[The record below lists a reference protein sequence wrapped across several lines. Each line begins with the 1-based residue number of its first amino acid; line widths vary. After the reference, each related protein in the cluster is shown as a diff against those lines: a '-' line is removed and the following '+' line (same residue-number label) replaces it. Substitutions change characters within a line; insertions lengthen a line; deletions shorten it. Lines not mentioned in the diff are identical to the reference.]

1 MRRFVSVMLA
11 VLLLV
16 PVGATAAGAATG
28 VGEVSVVHGLPGYE
42 VDVWVDGVLTL
53 DNFLYE
59 TVAGPL
65 SLAPGFHLI
74 DIMADGED
82 PGVDTPILDKSIEL
96 PSGSN
101 VTVVAHLD
109 AVGVPQLA
117 VFTNDTSYTKV
128 GQGRVVVRHTAQ
140 APAVDVL
147 AGGSVLI
154 PNLANGQEAQADVPA
169 ASYPVTLNAAGS
181 IVQAFPASGAIDLA
195 IPSNQSVIVYAI
207 GDLGGAFTV
216 VTQTINLGMAA
227 GYGIVTVV
235 HGVPGLTV
243 DVYLNGNLALAGFAP
258 DTITDPFLMAAGTY
272 DITIYPAGADPLDT
286 VPAIVAPGV
295 VVPAGANATVVAHL
309 DGGANPT
316 ASVFVDDVSSIA
328 AGQARVTVR
337 HTANVPAVDVL
348 AGGAVLFPNV
358 VNGTGGGADVP
369 AGSYAVT
376 LNLAGTSTQAYP
388 ATGAVNVDLAEGT
401 NTVVYAIGS
410 LLVDFKLLVDTVDGL
425 GVAGA
430 FDDIATS
437 VHKNNITTIAR
448 VGVTQGKTATMF
460 APADVVTRGQM
471 AAFIRRALNLP
482 ASTVDAFTDDNGSTF
497 EEDINA
503 IAAFGIAK
511 GKTATTFSP
520 NDPVTRGQMASF
532 IARAFTLATG
542 GSTPFT
548 DISGNTHA
556 ANIAALYTAGI
567 TTGKTATTFAPNDPV
582 TRGQMASFL
591 ARALAIGS

>member
-1 MRRFVSVMLA
+1 
-11 VLLLV
+11 
-16 PVGATAAGAATG
+16 

-53 DNFLYE
+53 DDVDFGYE
-59 TVAGPL
+59 DVAGPL
-65 SLAPGFHLI
+65 ALAPGFHLI

-82 PGVDTPILDKSIEL
+82 PGVDIPVVDRSIEL
-96 PSGSN
+96 QSGSN
-101 VTVVAHLD
+101 ITVVAHLD
-109 AVGVPQLA
+109 AVGAPQIA
-117 VFTNDTSYTKV
+117 VFSNDTTYTDV

-147 AGGSVLI
+147 AGGSVLF

-216 VTQTINLGMAA
+216 VTQTINLGQAA

-243 DVYLNGNLALAGFAP
+243 DVYLNGNLAVPGFAP

-272 DITIYPAGADPLDT
+272 DITIYPAGADPIDT
-286 VPAIVAPGV
+286 VPAISAPGV

-309 DGGANPT
+309 DSGANPT

-328 AGQARVTVR
+328 SGQARVTVR
-337 HTANVPAVDVL
+337 HTANVPAVDIL

-369 AGSYAVT
+369 AGSYPVT
-376 LNLAGTSTQAYP
+376 INLAGTSTQAFP
-388 ATGAVNVDLAEGT
+388 ASGAVNVDLAEGT

-410 LLVDFKLLVDTVDGL
+410 LLVDFKLLVDVVDGL

-437 VHKNNITTIAR
+437 VHKNNITVIAR

-471 AAFIRRALNLP
+471 AAFIRRALSLP
-482 ASTVDAFTDDNGSTF
+482 ASAVDAFTDDNGSIF

-503 IAAFGIAK
+503 IAALGIAK

-532 IARAFTLATG
+532 IARAFNLAAG

-556 ANIAALYTAGI
+556 TNIAAIYNAGI

-591 ARALAIGS
+591 ARALGIGS